1 LRPISDLGLTEENLR
16 LGGTIG
22 AGAAKGKLAIKLI
35 KGGAK
40 ALGMLFKNNG

>member
-1 LRPISDLGLTEENLR
+1 MRPISDLGITKESLR
-16 LGGTIG
+16 LGGTVG

-40 ALGMLFKNNG
+40 ALGMLFKK